1 MSPTSPYIRGAGVGG
16 PNCLFEKYGR
26 KLEIR
31 DRKTA
36 QRELPVS
43 SFWPFE
49 RVCMMLAG
57 KTALENRILDS
68 IEESE
73 IASLLQAIIQQRSD
87 FPPGDCRAAVAV
99 IADKLTANDI
109 PFRILTANPYQPNL
123 IAAPPGPAEGPT
135 LLYHAHIDTV
145 APGDPAMW
153 RHPPFSGVVEDGL
166 IYGRG
171 AGDDK
176 GSVAAQIMALVT
188 LARAGVE
195 LNGRLQVAVVADE
208 ESGAQQGTR
217 WLRDN
222 QYLKPDFMVVGEQTN
237 NRVAVA
243 ERVACGID
251 LTVFGKSTHGAMT
264 WAGDN
269 AVLKM
274 ARVLTWLEQKL
285 LPRLAAKTH
294 TYLPPAT
301 LNIGKIQG
309 GLQWNI
315 VPATCKVEMDRRLLP
330 GETRDAAM
338 AEIEALLD
346 EYNATVEPLQYEL
359 FSTGT
364 VAPNINTAP
373 DDPFVQCARTALQD
387 VTEQPQELTGYVQT
401 SDGRWFAGDGFPIII
416 FGPSD
421 PVVGHATD
429 EHVSIE
435 QVVEATRFLTLL
447 ALRWL
452 HNT

>member
-1 MSPTSPYIRGAGVGG
+1 MLG
-16 PNCLFEKYGR
+16 NGR
-26 KLEIR
+26 S
-31 DRKTA
+31 T
-36 QRELPVS
+36 
-43 SFWPFE
+43 
-49 RVCMMLAG
+49 
-57 KTALENRILDS
+57 LENQVLDS
-68 IEESE
+68 IQESE
-73 IASLLQAIIQQRSD
+73 VVGLLQAIIRQRSD
-87 FPPGDCRAAVAV
+87 FPPGDCVTAVAV
-99 IADKLTANDI
+99 IADKLTATGI
-109 PFRILTANPYQPNL
+109 PFDILSKTAHQPNL
-123 IAAPPGPAEGPT
+123 LATLSGQIDVPT
-135 LLYHAHIDTV
+135 LLYHSHIDTV
-145 APGDPAMW
+145 SPGDPAVW

-176 GSVAAQIMALVT
+176 SSVVAQIMALVT
-188 LARAGVE
+188 LARAGLD

-208 ESGAQQGTR
+208 ESGAHQGTR

-222 QYLKPDFMVVGEQTN
+222 QHLQPDFLVVGEQTQ

-251 LTVFGKSTHGAMT
+251 LTIFGKSTHGAMP

-269 AVLKM
+269 AVLKT
-274 ARVLTWLEQKL
+274 ARVLAWLEKKL
-285 LPRLAAKTH
+285 FPQLAAKSH
-294 TYLPPAT
+294 PYLPPAT

-315 VPATCKVEMDRRLLP
+315 VPESCKVEMDRRLLP
-330 GETRDAAM
+330 GETREVAM
-338 AEIEALLD
+338 AEIEVLLD
-346 EYNATVEPLQYEL
+346 EYNATIEPLKYEL
-359 FSTGT
+359 FSTGK

-373 DDPFVQCARTALQD
+373 DNPFVQCANTALQD
-387 VTEQPQELTGYVQT
+387 VTGQPQELTGYVQT

-429 EHVSIE
+429 EHVSID
-435 QVVEATRFLTLL
+435 QIVEATKFLTLL

-452 HNT
+452 KED